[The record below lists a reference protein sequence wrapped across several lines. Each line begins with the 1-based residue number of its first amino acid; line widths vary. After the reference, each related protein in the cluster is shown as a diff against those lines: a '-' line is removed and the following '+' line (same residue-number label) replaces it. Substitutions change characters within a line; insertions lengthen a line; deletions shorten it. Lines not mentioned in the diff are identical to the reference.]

1 MLECA
6 IATEE
11 FLLDVLWAEPGLR
24 ASVSLEAITFG
35 TYSDLSQYVRDAI
48 EWGIQVSNVRYKVG
62 DVILDGRT
70 VYIVAG
76 KETY

>member
-1 MLECA
+1 MFEYKQVN
-6 IATEE
+6 TEE
-11 FLLDVLWAEPGLR
+11 FLLDVITPGDDHT
-24 ASVSLEAITFG
+24 AVSLEAISFG

-62 DVILDGRT
+62 NVILDGRN

>member
-1 MLECA
+1 MLEYA
-6 IATEE
+6 RVTEE
-11 FLLDVLWAEPGLR
+11 FLLEVLWAEPGVR

-62 DVILDGRT
+62 NVILDGRN
-70 VYIVAG
+70 VYIVVG